1 MPLGGR
7 CSTNPFF
14 YLASR
19 VRPCRRVVLA
29 SYFGLTKD
37 RVALE
42 VVAHLFKALF
52 SPTMN
57 LPPIQNTEDLFE

>member
-1 MPLGGR
+1 VQYEPILLP
-7 CSTNPFF
+7 CV
-14 YLASR
+14 SR
-19 VRPCRRVVLA
+19 PPCRRVVLA